1 MIFRQQTE
9 RKKVMKIVSIL
20 AAGLIA
26 LGLPHFVLAQDQLAA
41 KAKTAVKIAEARK
54 ANAKLMRQYT
64 WNSRTELIENGQVKD
79 MRLEQVQY
87 GPDGQLQRII
97 QNEQGASLPFGFIRR
112 AMAEDKRQ
120 KMDKYLKGLRS
131 LLDEYTLPTAGK
143 VLDFMDKATITI
155 PGDGTIILM
164 SGSSVVVPGDSL
176 SLWTEA
182 STRQTRKIQVST
194 YYQGDAVNLTATYK
208 TLSSGLTHVDY
219 AEVTVPVKQLSVQVH
234 NFDYDRTMG
243 PPSSQITKQQ
253 SPASK
258 DSPSLQTMERKLR
271 DLKAL
276 FDQGLITKS
285 EYDAKKAQLL
295 QGL

>member
-1 MIFRQQTE
+1 
-9 RKKVMKIVSIL
+9 MKILSIL

-26 LGLPHFVLAQDQLAA
+26 LGLPHIVLAQDQLAA
-41 KAKTAVKIAEARK
+41 RATEAVKIAEARK

-64 WNSRTELIENGQVKD
+64 WNSRSELIENGQAKD

-87 GPDGQLQRII
+87 GPDGQLQRIF
-97 QNEQGASLPFGFIRR
+97 QNELGASLPFGFIRR

-120 KMDKYLKGLRS
+120 KMEKYLRGLRS

-143 VLDFMDKATITI
+143 VLDFMDKATITR
-155 PGDGTIILM
+155 PGDGTLILM
-164 SGSSVVVPGDSL
+164 SGSSIVVPGDSL

-182 STRQTRKIQVST
+182 STWQTRKIQVST
-194 YYQGDAVNLTATYK
+194 YYQGDPVNLTATYK
-208 TLSSGLTHVDY
+208 TLSSGLTHVNY
-219 AEVTVPVKQLSVQVH
+219 AEVAVPDKQLSFQVH

-243 PPSSQITKQQ
+243 PPSLQITTQQ
-253 SPASK
+253 SPPSK
-258 DSPSLQTMERKLR
+258 ASPSLQTMERKLR

-276 FDQGLITKS
+276 FDQGLITKN
-285 EYDAKKAQLL
+285 EYDAKKAQIL